1 MNATRTYD
9 GHDRREHDTALMELR
24 EHIDSR
30 MDEHRA
36 HFDMRFA
43 EQSAK
48 LEPLYEYYVMAKRGA
63 GIVGWL
69 AALAA
74 GLAAAA
80 AAIKGWIK
88 L

>member
-1 MNATRTYD
+1 MNATRTYA
-9 GHDRREHDTALMELR
+9 GPDRREHDTALVELR
-24 EHIDSR
+24 DHFDRR